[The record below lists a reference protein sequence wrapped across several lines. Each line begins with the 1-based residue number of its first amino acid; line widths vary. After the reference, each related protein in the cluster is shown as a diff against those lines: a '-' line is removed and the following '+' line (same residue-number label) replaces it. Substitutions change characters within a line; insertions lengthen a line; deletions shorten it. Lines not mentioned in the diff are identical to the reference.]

1 MIGTTTGIERGCG
14 YREQGGAYLECGLD
28 EDGAPLEEFLIDPP
42 RAFDID
48 TKIGQELIDVNGT
61 VHIFDWIGSG
71 HYPYVSDFVEEVRR
85 YGVSRRISRNFDLDR
100 LSRESR
106 MMLVHK
112 RARFEGIDENPSET
126 YPEGPAPPQKRCAKW
141 AQTGDKAHI
150 DYPTA
155 ACTRKWWWD
164 AEANAGDFS
173 REFAS
178 FAYSPVYGAEMPE
191 PKAAIFASFPI
202 SNVAVI
208 QANDGSHNDL
218 AADLHERNPQIPVV
232 TTQA

>member
-106 MMLVHK
+106 MILVHK
-112 RARFEGIDENPSET
+112 RARFEGHAEDREFVETHGDGLPS
-126 YPEGPAPPQKRCAKW
+126 RHCAFYEQQGEE
-141 AQTGDKAHI
+141 AHLDFPTG
-150 DYPTA
+150 

-164 AEANAGDFS
+164 AEPNAEKYT
-173 REFAS
+173 RKVAS
-178 FAYSPVYGAEMPE
+178 FEYGPVLGAEMPD
-191 PKAAIFASFPI
+191 PVPAIFASFPI